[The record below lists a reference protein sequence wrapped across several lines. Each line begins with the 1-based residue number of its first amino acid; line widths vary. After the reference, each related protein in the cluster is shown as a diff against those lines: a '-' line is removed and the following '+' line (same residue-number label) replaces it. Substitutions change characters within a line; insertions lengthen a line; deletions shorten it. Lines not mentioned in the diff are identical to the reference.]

1 MIFVLS
7 GLKLNDLALTAVGTK
22 MSKFVDNS
30 DRLSSYCDRF
40 EKLVPMKGKKRHI
53 NYRLQFFNRILCP

>member
-7 GLKLNDLALTAVGTK
+7 GLKLNDLALTAVETK
-22 MSKFVDNS
+22 MSKFVNNS

-40 EKLVPMKGKKRHI
+40 ENLVPMKGKKKAH
-53 NYRLQFFNRILCP
+53 N